1 MREYEQVLLN
11 DGNRIPS
18 VGYGT
23 YKLMNGQ
30 ESDETI
36 RLALELGYRH
46 LDTAA
51 MYQNEETVGKAIRE
65 SGIPREEIFVTTKLH
80 PDDQGYESCFTAF
93 DISLKKLGLSYVDL
107 YMIHWPGKDRYVET
121 WRAMEELKASGKVR
135 SIGVCNFQEH
145 HLETLRKE
153 TTTIPVIN
161 QVERH
166 PFLAQKELHRYLAAH
181 DIRLSAWGPLMR
193 GSQQMNHETLQE
205 IARKHG
211 KSVAQIVLRW
221 HLETEALPLPKSS
234 NPQRMKENLDIFNFH
249 FDEED
254 LHRIA
259 LLDSGERLGRH
270 PDDYLF

>member
-1 MREYEQVLLN
+1 MSEYREVLLN

-23 YKLMNGQ
+23 YKLENGQ
-30 ESDETI
+30 ESYETI

-153 TTTIPVIN
+153 TTIIPVIN

-166 PFLAQKELHRYLAAH
+166 PFFAQKELHSYLTSH
-181 DIRLSAWGPLMR
+181 DIRLCAWGPLMR

-221 HLETEALPLPKSS
+221 HLETGALPLPKSA
-234 NPQRMKENLDIFNFH
+234 NPQRMKENLDLFSFQL
-249 FDEED
+249 DEED
-254 LHRIA
+254 LHRID
-259 LLDSGERLGRH
+259 LLDSDARLGRH
-270 PDDYLF
+270 PDDFLF